1 MSAPPHHGCV
11 LVVDDEPAIGIAIRR
26 ALRHEYD
33 VRVATGAA
41 EALRWVTAGE
51 RFDVVFC
58 DLMMPERTGMDFY
71 EDLREAA
78 PELLERVVFVTG
90 GAFTDRTRAFLDALP
105 NPRLDK
111 PFDVRD
117 LRAAI
122 LGRLR

>member
-1 MSAPPHHGCV
+1 M
-11 LVVDDEPAIGIAIRR
+11 VDDEPAIGIAIRR